1 LIVPRNLQNFLN
13 DGKEGA
19 TGCRNGDAGAP
30 RRPGNEPIDDRMSQT
45 NELNVGPSHGPLG
58 RTGNVSLGDA
68 DRLPL
73 HRRPIRRRSL
83 AHFSFN
89 EHSAFFESQHLVR
102 QCVIRSVSHWNYSV
116 HEALRRLK
124 SSPALPSRRLAR
136 DSRLE
141 EKMDRGG
148 ADE

>member
-1 LIVPRNLQNFLN
+1 MPKRRRRRADRV
-13 DGKEGA
+13 
-19 TGCRNGDAGAP
+19 P

-45 NELNVGPSHGPLG
+45 NELNVGPSHRPLV

-73 HRRPIRRRSL
+73 RPIRRRSL

-89 EHSAFFESQHLVR
+89 EHSPCLKRQHLVR
-102 QCVIRSVSHWNYSV
+102 QCVIRSASHWNYSV

-124 SSPALPSRRLAR
+124 SSP
-136 DSRLE
+136 
-141 EKMDRGG
+141 G
-148 ADE
+148 APLTQIGAG